1 MDNRKKNIL
10 LGLLIVGIISMT
22 IAFAALT
29 TRLSLNGTANVAAT
43 RWNIHFDGWQN
54 VTGNTVDGHQNTAEF
69 DDTQIDQSQAPNIT
83 KIDNVNVTLKQPG
96 DYIKY
101 NFVIENEGTIDGK
114 LDNFTKTLTPTNDV
128 VGLTV
133 NCYES
138 SSREGTPITTN
149 YVLPANGGTVYC
161 YFEVKYIDQTN
172 TNTAGQNQ
180 IYTQSA
186 INASISA
193 NWTWIQDDTV
203 SAATGNNVATS
214 GGNEQGDPD
223 DPLSNLSLG
232 QYYETAGA
240 ISNTLNLS
248 WDIYISGQ
256 LENAQVYVLYYEG
269 SDSGYSFQSESEC
282 IQFVNDNDMSSMLE
296 DGSLVCKKFSKQRN
310 ASEVCGKFSGGTVCI
325 NPTGINCAT
334 LEGNAGYQ
342 CFEENQYVQSK
353 AAEMESKGATC
364 TNNGA
369 NFKCIDNS
377 AEIVCQFSSGTDS
390 SGKQAVFSCDKIKVN
405 STGSYTI
412 LKTCSIAPAVGV
424 AACM

>member
-43 RWNIHFDGWQN
+43 SWNIHFDSWTS
-54 VTGNTVDGHQNTAEF
+54 VTQSTVDNHQNTAEINESQI
-69 DDTQIDQSQAPNIT
+69 TQTTAPNIT
-83 KIDNVNVTLKQPG
+83 KIDNVNVTLNQPG

-101 NFVIENEGTIDGK
+101 NFVIVNDGSIDGK
-114 LDNFTKTLTPTNDV
+114 LSNFTKTVTPTNDV

-138 SSREGTPITTN
+138 SSREGTPLTTN
-149 YVLPANGGTVYC
+149 YVLRAGETIYC
-161 YFEVKYIDQTN
+161 YFEVKYNDATN
-172 TNTAGQNQ
+172 TSTAGSNQ
-180 IYTQSA
+180 VYTQSA

-203 SAATGNNVATS
+203 SAATS

-232 QYYETAGA
+232 QYYETTGA

-296 DGSLVCKKFSKQRN
+296 DGSLVCKKFSKQKN

-369 NFKCIDNS
+369 DFKCIDNS
-377 AEIVCQFSSGTDS
+377 AEIVCQFSSATDS
-390 SGKQAVFSCDKIKVN
+390 SGKQAVFSCDKIEVN
-405 STGSYTI
+405 SSASYTI
-412 LKTCSIAPAVGV
+412 LKTCSISPAVGV
-424 AACM
+424 SACM

>member
-43 RWNIHFDGWQN
+43 SWNIHFDSWTS
-54 VTGNTVDGHQNTAEF
+54 VTQSTVDGHQNTAEINESQI
-69 DDTQIDQSQAPNIT
+69 TQTTAPNIT
-83 KIDNVNVTLKQPG
+83 KIDNVNVTLNQPG

-101 NFVIENEGTIDGK
+101 NFVIVNDGSIDGK
-114 LDNFTKTLTPTNDV
+114 LSNFTKTVTPTNDV

-138 SSREGTPITTN
+138 NSREGTPITTN
-149 YVLPANGGTVYC
+149 YVLRAGETIFC
-161 YFEVKYIDQTN
+161 YFEVKYNDVTN
-172 TNTAGQNQ
+172 SSTAGQNQ
-180 IYTQSA
+180 VYTQSA

-203 SAATGNNVATS
+203 SAATGGGDS

-232 QYYETAGA
+232 QYYEAPGT
-240 ISNTLNLS
+240 ISNTLNPS

-256 LENAQVYVLYYEG
+256 LETAQTYILYYEG

-282 IQFVNDNDMSSMLE
+282 IKFVNDNDMASML
-296 DGSLVCKKFSKQRN
+296 DNGSLVCKKVLKKKN
-310 ASEVCGKFSGGTVCI
+310 ASEVCGKFSSGTVCT
-325 NPTGINCAT
+325 NPTGINCAI
-334 LEGNAGYQ
+334 LEGDARYQ
-342 CFEENQYVQSK
+342 CFEENQYVQTK

-364 TNNGA
+364 TNNGYK
-369 NFKCIDNS
+369 FSCIDEL
-377 AEIVCQFSSGTDS
+377 AGIECKFSSGTGS
-390 SGKQAVFSCDKIKVN
+390 TGKQAIFSCDKIEIN
-405 STGSYTI
+405 SPSSYTT
-412 LKTCSIAPAVGV
+412 LNTCSIVPTANLSS
-424 AACM
+424 CY